1 MTSEVHPVEHWEA
14 DVLLKDGRVAQLRP
28 ILEAD
33 AERLVEFYSRVSE
46 QSKYFRFFAPYPTL
60 SDKDVARFT
69 TVDND
74 RRVAFVVTLHSTI
87 IGVGRYDAVGD
98 DEAEVAFLVE
108 DAHQGRGVG
117 QLLLEHLAQAGRER
131 GIRTLRRRRPAV
143 QLPDAAD
150 LPRDGLPGRRHG
162 RRRRHAARLPDRADR
177 PRRSGVMRAREQRAE
192 AASIERIFRARSI
205 AVIGASRRQ
214 DSIGQAMVRNLVLGD
229 FSGSVYAVNSQA
241 EAVSGLPAYKTVQD
255 IPGEVDVAIVAVPA
269 ESVNDVVLDCAAKG
283 VHGLVVISA
292 GFAEEGAE
300 GRQRQR
306 ALLGL
311 SRSYGLRLIGPNCLG
326 FINTAPDLQLNASL
340 SPSMPPQG
348 RVGFFCQSGAL
359 GTAILESVSRRGLGL
374 STFVSAGNRAD
385 VSGNDLLQYWQEDD
399 ATEVILLYLE
409 SIGNP
414 RKFSRIARRVSRT
427 KPIVA
432 VKSGRSTQGV
442 PVGHAVKRSSA
453 PQSAVDAMFRQ
464 AGVIQVDTLDEM
476 FDVAQL
482 LAHQPLPRG
491 NRVPIVGNSDAVAL
505 IVADAAAAA
514 GLQVADPVSLGAD
527 ANADDFEAAI
537 ESALASPDVDA
548 LVAVYIPPLNTSGEE
563 VANVLAAV
571 GEQSDKPIVSTF
583 LGSEG
588 VPVLLRVPDLL
599 GGSAGRGSVPSYAAP
614 ESAVRALA
622 RVVNYAEWAATR
634 PRRVP
639 HRARPPHGRCA
650 GARTP
655 GARLRAARRRPL
667 HGPGA
672 RAARLLRHRPVDL
685 DQRAHQ
691 GGGDRRRGDARL
703 GRRPQGRQRA
713 PPHPARP
720 GAHLAQTS
728 TTPTT
733 WRAAWDDLTSWTGMR
748 KDTKFFVQRAAPD
761 GIQVSFSVI
770 EDPLFGPLVSFG
782 LAGAP
787 SELLGDRS
795 YGIPPLTDLDAEAMI
810 RDLRSAPLLY
820 GYRGSDSVDVDV
832 LQDIIVRLA
841 AMKDDLPEIAEL
853 DLEPVS
859 VHAKGFTALS
869 ARAKVVPSADRRG
882 EWYVRRLSQPWLAG
896 RYAGMMTTDHTDVP
910 VRRGLQSG
918 YYPEI
923 VAEGLRDAL
932 AGEPVAAY
940 VLHHEPTFDH
950 DEIRRHMTVL
960 ALTPTRL
967 VLVHTDEHPGDDLL
981 PKPYTST
988 TSEAV
993 SISHVRSVVV
1003 TRMVTSASKQL
1014 EEAVLTVGWGAV
1026 SRVELE
1032 PARCTDPDCDADH
1045 GYSGSSPATTSRCGS
1060 ARPPTV
1066 ARRSSTC

>member
-1 MTSEVHPVEHWEA
+1 MTTPAHPVASWEA

-28 ILEAD
+28 ILESDAD
-33 AERLVEFYSRVSE
+33 DFVEFYSRVSD
-46 QSKYFRFFAPYPTL
+46 QSKYFRFFSPYPTL
-60 SDKDVARFT
+60 SEKDVARFT
-69 TVDND
+69 TVDHD
-74 RRVAFVVTLHSTI
+74 RRVAFVVTVHSSI
-87 IGVGRYDAVGD
+87 IAVGRYDAIAD

-131 GIRTLRRRRPAV
+131 GIHRFVADVLPSNSRMQQIFREMGYHVDGMVEDGV
-143 QLPDAAD
+143 Q
-150 LPRDGLPGRRHG
+150 
-162 RRRRHAARLPDRADR
+162 RLAFQIEPTDSAI
-177 PRRSGVMRAREQRAE
+177 GVMRAREQRAE
-192 AASIERIFRARSI
+192 AASIARIFRARSI

-306 ALLGL
+306 VLLGL

-326 FINTAPDLQLNASL
+326 FINTSPDLQLNASL

-491 NRVPIVGNSDAVAL
+491 NRVAVVGNSDAVAL

-514 GLQVADPVSLGAD
+514 GLQVAEPVSLGAD
-527 ANADDFEAAI
+527 ANADDFEVAI
-537 ESALASPDVDA
+537 ESALVSPDVDA
-548 LVAVYIPPLNTSGEE
+548 LVAVYIPPLNTTGEE

-622 RVVNYAEWAATR
+622 RVVNYAEWAAR
-634 PRRVP
+634 DHGEFRIALD
-639 HRARPPHGRCA
+639 HR
-650 GARTP
+650 T
-655 GARLRAARRRPL
+655 
-667 HGPGA
+667 
-672 RAARLLRHRPVDL
+672 
-685 DQRAHQ
+685 
-691 GGGDRRRGDARL
+691 GDARALVRQVLDAAPRGALLSTEQVHALLACYGIDLWTWINVHTKEEAIAAGERL
-703 GRRPQGRQRA
+703 GWDAILKAGSEHLRTRPDL
-713 PPHPARP
+713 
-720 GAHLAQTS
+720 AHI
-728 TTPTT
+728 
-733 WRAAWDDLTSWTGMR
+733 WRGIHNPDDMSAAWDDLTSWTGMR
-748 KDTKFFVQRAAPD
+748 KDTRFFVQRAAPD
-761 GIQVSFSVI
+761 GIQVSFSVT

-787 SELLGDRS
+787 SELLDDRS

-810 RDLRSAPLLY
+810 RNLRSAPLLY
-820 GYRGSDSVDVDV
+820 GYRGSEPVDVDG

-859 VHAKGFTALS
+859 VNADGFTALS

-882 EWYVRRLSQPWLAG
+882 EWYVRRLSQ
-896 RYAGMMTTDHTDVP
+896 
-910 VRRGLQSG
+910 Q
-918 YYPEI
+918 
-923 VAEGLRDAL
+923 VA
-932 AGEPVAAY
+932 
-940 VLHHEPTFDH
+940 
-950 DEIRRHMTVL
+950 
-960 ALTPTRL
+960 
-967 VLVHTDEHPGDDLL
+967 PGDTL
-981 PKPYTST
+981 
-988 TSEAV
+988 A
-993 SISHVRSVVV
+993 
-1003 TRMVTSASKQL
+1003 
-1014 EEAVLTVGWGAV
+1014 
-1026 SRVELE
+1026 
-1032 PARCTDPDCDADH
+1032 
-1045 GYSGSSPATTSRCGS
+1045 
-1060 ARPPTV
+1060 
-1066 ARRSSTC
+1066 

>member
-1 MTSEVHPVEHWEA
+1 VISEVHPVQHWEA

-33 AERLVEFYSRVSE
+33 APRLVEFYSRVSE

-60 SDKDVARFT
+60 SDKDVTRFT

-87 IGVGRYDAVGD
+87 IGVGRYDAITD

-131 GIRTLRRRRPAV
+131 GIRTFVADVLPTNSRMQQIFREMGYQVDGMVDGGVTRLTFRIEPTDLAV
-143 QLPDAAD
+143 
-150 LPRDGLPGRRHG
+150 
-162 RRRRHAARLPDRADR
+162 
-177 PRRSGVMRAREQRAE
+177 GVMRAREQRAE

-214 DSIGQAMVRNLVLGD
+214 DSIGQAMVRNLVLGN

-292 GFAEEGAE
+292 GFAEEGPE

-326 FINTAPDLQLNASL
+326 FINTAPDLELNASL
-340 SPSMPPQG
+340 SPAMPPQG

-399 ATEVILLYLE
+399 STEVILLYLE

-442 PVGHAVKRSSA
+442 PVGHTVKRTSA

-491 NRVPIVGNSDAVAL
+491 NRISIVGNSDAVAL
-505 IVADAAAAA
+505 IVADAASAA
-514 GLQVADPVSLGAD
+514 GLQVAEPVSLGAD

-537 ESALASPDVDA
+537 EEAIASPDTDA
-548 LVAVYIPPLNTSGEE
+548 LVAVYVPPLNTSGEE

-622 RVVNYAEWAATR
+622 RVVNYAEWAAKDHGEFHIALD
-634 PRRVP
+634 
-639 HRARPPHGRCA
+639 HR
-650 GARTP
+650 T
-655 GARLRAARRRPL
+655 
-667 HGPGA
+667 
-672 RAARLLRHRPVDL
+672 
-685 DQRAHQ
+685 
-691 GGGDRRRGDARL
+691 GDARAL
-703 GRRPQGRQRA
+703 VRQVLAAAPRGAILSTDQVHALLACYGIDLWTWINVHSREEAIEAGEKFGWDVVLKAGSEHLRTRPDL
-713 PPHPARP
+713 
-720 GAHLAQTS
+720 AHVWHNIRS
-728 TTPTT
+728 PEEMGE
-733 WRAAWDDLTSWTGMR
+733 AWDDLTTWKGMR
-748 KDTKFFVQRAAPD
+748 KDTKFFVQRAAQD
-761 GIQVSFSVI
+761 GIHVSFSVT

-820 GYRGSDSVDVDV
+820 GYRGSDAVDVDQ

-853 DLEPVS
+853 DLEPVL
-859 VHAKGFTALS
+859 VHGKGYTALS

-882 EWYVRRLSQPWLAG
+882 EWYVRRLSQPASMGDTLA
-896 RYAGMMTTDHTDVP
+896 
-910 VRRGLQSG
+910 
-918 YYPEI
+918 
-923 VAEGLRDAL
+923 
-932 AGEPVAAY
+932 
-940 VLHHEPTFDH
+940 
-950 DEIRRHMTVL
+950 
-960 ALTPTRL
+960 
-967 VLVHTDEHPGDDLL
+967 
-981 PKPYTST
+981 
-988 TSEAV
+988 
-993 SISHVRSVVV
+993 
-1003 TRMVTSASKQL
+1003 
-1014 EEAVLTVGWGAV
+1014 
-1026 SRVELE
+1026 
-1032 PARCTDPDCDADH
+1032 
-1045 GYSGSSPATTSRCGS
+1045 
-1060 ARPPTV
+1060 
-1066 ARRSSTC
+1066 

>member
-1 MTSEVHPVEHWEA
+1 MTSEVQPVEHWEA

-28 ILEAD
+28 ILAAD
-33 AERLVEFYSRVSE
+33 AERLVQFYSRVSE

-60 SDKDVARFT
+60 SDKDVTRFT

-131 GIRTLRRRRPAV
+131 GIRTFVADVLPSNSRMQQIFREMGYQVEGMVDGGVTRLTFRIEPTDLAV
-143 QLPDAAD
+143 
-150 LPRDGLPGRRHG
+150 
-162 RRRRHAARLPDRADR
+162 
-177 PRRSGVMRAREQRAE
+177 GVMRAREQRAE

-269 ESVNDVVLDCAAKG
+269 DSVNDVVLDCAAKG
-283 VHGLVVISA
+283 IHGLVVISA
-292 GFAEEGAE
+292 GFAEEGPE

-306 ALLGL
+306 TLLGL

-399 ATEVILLYLE
+399 STEVILLYLE

-442 PVGHAVKRSSA
+442 PVGHTVKRTSA

-491 NRVPIVGNSDAVAL
+491 NRVSIVGNSDAVAL
-505 IVADAAAAA
+505 IVADAASAA
-514 GLQVADPVSLGAD
+514 GLQVTDPVSLGAD

-537 ESALASPDVDA
+537 ESAIASPDTDA
-548 LVAVYIPPLNTSGEE
+548 LVAVYVPPLNTSGEE

-622 RVVNYAEWAATR
+622 RVVNYAEWAAKDHGEFHIALD
-634 PRRVP
+634 
-639 HRARPPHGRCA
+639 HR
-650 GARTP
+650 T
-655 GARLRAARRRPL
+655 
-667 HGPGA
+667 
-672 RAARLLRHRPVDL
+672 
-685 DQRAHQ
+685 
-691 GGGDRRRGDARL
+691 GDARALVRQVLAAAPRGAILSTDQVHALLACYGIDLWTWINVHSREEAIDAGEKL
-703 GRRPQGRQRA
+703 GWDVVLKAGSEHLRTRPDL
-713 PPHPARP
+713 
-720 GAHLAQTS
+720 AHIWHNIRSADEMGEAWDEL
-728 TTPTT
+728 TT
-733 WRAAWDDLTSWTGMR
+733 WKGMR
-748 KDTKFFVQRAAPD
+748 KDTKFFVQRAAAD
-761 GIQVSFSVI
+761 GIQVSFSVT

-820 GYRGSDSVDVDV
+820 GYRGSDAVDVDV

-853 DLEPVS
+853 DLEPVL
-859 VHAKGFTALS
+859 VHGKGYTALS

-882 EWYVRRLSQPWLAG
+882 EWYVRRLSQPASLGDTLA
-896 RYAGMMTTDHTDVP
+896 
-910 VRRGLQSG
+910 
-918 YYPEI
+918 
-923 VAEGLRDAL
+923 
-932 AGEPVAAY
+932 
-940 VLHHEPTFDH
+940 
-950 DEIRRHMTVL
+950 
-960 ALTPTRL
+960 
-967 VLVHTDEHPGDDLL
+967 
-981 PKPYTST
+981 
-988 TSEAV
+988 
-993 SISHVRSVVV
+993 
-1003 TRMVTSASKQL
+1003 
-1014 EEAVLTVGWGAV
+1014 
-1026 SRVELE
+1026 
-1032 PARCTDPDCDADH
+1032 
-1045 GYSGSSPATTSRCGS
+1045 
-1060 ARPPTV
+1060 
-1066 ARRSSTC
+1066 

>member
-1 MTSEVHPVEHWEA
+1 MTSEAHSFEHWEA

-28 ILEAD
+28 IQETDAD
-33 AERLVEFYSRVSE
+33 RFIEFYSRVSDE
-46 QSKYFRFFAPYPTL
+46 SKYFRFFAPYPTL
-60 SDKDVARFT
+60 SAKDVKRFT
-69 TVDND
+69 SVDHD
-74 RRVAFVVTLHSTI
+74 RRVAFVVTMHSAI
-87 IGVGRYDAVGD
+87 IGVGRYDAVSD
-98 DEAEVAFLVE
+98 EEAEVAFLVE
-108 DAHQGRGVG
+108 DAQQGRGVG

-131 GIRTLRRRRPAV
+131 GIRRFVADVLPANARMQQIFREMGYQIQGMIEDGV
-143 QLPDAAD
+143 Q
-150 LPRDGLPGRRHG
+150 
-162 RRRRHAARLPDRADR
+162 RLTFELESTDTAM
-177 PRRSGVMRAREQRAE
+177 SVMQAREQRAE
-192 AASIERIFRARSI
+192 AASIERIFKARSI

-229 FSGSVYAVNSQA
+229 FGGSVYAVNSQA
-241 EAVSGLPAYKTVQD
+241 EAVSGLPAYKRVQD

-283 VHGLVVISA
+283 VHGLIVISA
-292 GFAEEGAE
+292 GFAEEGPE

-311 SRSYGLRLIGPNCLG
+311 SRSYGLRLVGPNCLG
-326 FINTAPDLQLNASL
+326 IINTAPDLQLNASL
-340 SPSMPPQG
+340 SPAMPPQG

-414 RKFSRIARRVSRT
+414 RKFSRIARRVSAT

-442 PVGHAVKRSSA
+442 PVGHTVARTSA

-491 NRVPIVGNSDAVAL
+491 NRIAIVGNSDAVTL

-514 GLQVADPVSLGAD
+514 GLQVAEPVSLGAT
-527 ANADDFEAAI
+527 AGADDFEIAIEAAI
-537 ESALASPDVDA
+537 ADPDTDA

-622 RVVNYAEWAATR
+622 RVVNYSEWAAR
-634 PRRVP
+634 DHGEFHLAFD
-639 HRARPPHGRCA
+639 HR
-650 GARTP
+650 T
-655 GARLRAARRRPL
+655 
-667 HGPGA
+667 
-672 RAARLLRHRPVDL
+672 
-685 DQRAHQ
+685 
-691 GGGDRRRGDARL
+691 GDARDLVREVLKQAPRGAILSTEQVHDLLACYGIDMLPWINVHNRDEAIAAGEKL
-703 GRRPQGRQRA
+703 GWDVVLKAGSEHLRSRPDI
-713 PPHPARP
+713 
-720 GAHLAQTS
+720 AHV
-728 TTPTT
+728 
-733 WRAAWDDLTSWTGMR
+733 WRGIHSAAGMGAAWDEMTGWAGMR
-748 KDTKFFVQRAAPD
+748 KDTKFFVQRSAPE
-761 GIQVSFSVI
+761 GIPVSFSVT

-787 SELLGDRS
+787 SELLDDRS

-810 RDLRSAPLLY
+810 RNLRSAPLLY
-820 GYRGSDSVDVDV
+820 GYRGSDPVDVDG

-859 VHAKGFTALS
+859 VHPDGFTVLS
-869 ARAKVVPSADRRG
+869 ARAKVTPSADRRG
-882 EWYVRRLSQPWLAG
+882 EWYVRRLSQPAPSGDTLA
-896 RYAGMMTTDHTDVP
+896 
-910 VRRGLQSG
+910 
-918 YYPEI
+918 
-923 VAEGLRDAL
+923 
-932 AGEPVAAY
+932 
-940 VLHHEPTFDH
+940 
-950 DEIRRHMTVL
+950 
-960 ALTPTRL
+960 
-967 VLVHTDEHPGDDLL
+967 
-981 PKPYTST
+981 
-988 TSEAV
+988 
-993 SISHVRSVVV
+993 
-1003 TRMVTSASKQL
+1003 
-1014 EEAVLTVGWGAV
+1014 
-1026 SRVELE
+1026 
-1032 PARCTDPDCDADH
+1032 
-1045 GYSGSSPATTSRCGS
+1045 
-1060 ARPPTV
+1060 
-1066 ARRSSTC
+1066 

>member
-1 MTSEVHPVEHWEA
+1 MTSEVSPVEHWEA

-60 SDKDVARFT
+60 SDKDVTRFT

-131 GIRTLRRRRPAV
+131 GIRTFVADVLPSNSRMQQIFREMGYQVDGMVDGGVTRLTFQIEPTDLAV
-143 QLPDAAD
+143 
-150 LPRDGLPGRRHG
+150 
-162 RRRRHAARLPDRADR
+162 
-177 PRRSGVMRAREQRAE
+177 GVMRAREQRAE

-269 ESVNDVVLDCAAKG
+269 DSVNDVVLDCAAKG

-292 GFAEEGAE
+292 GFAEEGPE

-306 ALLGL
+306 TLLGL

-399 ATEVILLYLE
+399 STEVILLYLE

-442 PVGHAVKRSSA
+442 PVGHTVKRTSA

-491 NRVPIVGNSDAVAL
+491 NRISIVGNSDAVAL
-505 IVADAAAAA
+505 IVADAASAA

-537 ESALASPDVDA
+537 EHAIASPDTDA
-548 LVAVYIPPLNTSGEE
+548 LVAVYVPPLNTSGEE

-622 RVVNYAEWAATR
+622 RVVNYAEWAAKDHGDFHIALD
-634 PRRVP
+634 
-639 HRARPPHGRCA
+639 HR
-650 GARTP
+650 T
-655 GARLRAARRRPL
+655 
-667 HGPGA
+667 
-672 RAARLLRHRPVDL
+672 
-685 DQRAHQ
+685 
-691 GGGDRRRGDARL
+691 GDARALVRQVLSAAPRGAILSTDQVHALLACYGIDLWTWINVHSRDEAIAAGEKL
-703 GRRPQGRQRA
+703 GWDVVLKAGSEHLRTRPDL
-713 PPHPARP
+713 
-720 GAHLAQTS
+720 AHVWRNIRSADEMGEAWDEL
-728 TTPTT
+728 TT
-733 WRAAWDDLTSWTGMR
+733 WKGMR
-748 KDTKFFVQRAAPD
+748 KDTKFFVQRAAAD
-761 GIQVSFSVI
+761 GIPVSFSVT

-820 GYRGSDSVDVDV
+820 GYRGSDAVDVDV
-832 LQDIIVRLA
+832 A
-841 AMKDDLPEIAEL
+841 AGHHRA
-853 DLEPVS
+853 
-859 VHAKGFTALS
+859 
-869 ARAKVVPSADRRG
+869 ARRDEGRPARDRRA
-882 EWYVRRLSQPWLAG
+882 RPRAG
-896 RYAGMMTTDHTDVP
+896 
-910 VRRGLQSG
+910 
-918 YYPEI
+918 
-923 VAEGLRDAL
+923 
-932 AGEPVAAY
+932 
-940 VLHHEPTFDH
+940 
-950 DEIRRHMTVL
+950 
-960 ALTPTRL
+960 
-967 VLVHTDEHPGDDLL
+967 
-981 PKPYTST
+981 
-988 TSEAV
+988 
-993 SISHVRSVVV
+993 
-1003 TRMVTSASKQL
+1003 
-1014 EEAVLTVGWGAV
+1014 
-1026 SRVELE
+1026 
-1032 PARCTDPDCDADH
+1032 ARCTAR
-1045 GYSGSSPATTSRCGS
+1045 ATPR
-1060 ARPPTV
+1060 
-1066 ARRSSTC
+1066 